1 MFLLGNHKHSDQ
13 DLTQQN
19 QVCDT
24 LFLSMTHLHKAKD
37 QNYKKKSMNFK
48 MLIEVEIDICYTGGH
63 CSFVLKLL

>member
-24 LFLSMTHLHKAKD
+24 HFLSMTHLHKAKD
-37 QNYKKKSMNFK
+37 QNLKKYNNSIIHHEKSLKKSFK
-48 MLIEVEIDICYTGGH
+48 MLIEVEIDIC
-63 CSFVLKLL
+63 